1 MFALIPIGIQT
12 ITVHALLDS
21 TMQERINVLL
31 VIQVVQHAQVLLH
44 AQVVM
49 LESLEYLTILFVFA
63 KMDILNLSSKMEQ
76 KFALN
81 ALLNALLALKVLLN
95 VVVVTHQLIESKVM
109 IH

>member
-1 MFALIPIGIQT
+1 M
-12 ITVHALLDS
+12 
-21 TMQERINVLL
+21 MQELAHVLL
-31 VIQVVQHAQVLLH
+31 AIQVVQLAQVLLH

-49 LESLEYLTILFVFA
+49 LESLEFLTILFVFV